1 MKRETHLCQLSNLD
15 VITFYYNMRKCKNT
29 EKEGEIKE
37 YRILD
42 TSVNVQAIIFSLIKE
57 NRDVRFC
64 DIFLYQSQVFIG

>member
-15 VITFYYNMRKCKNT
+15 VITFYYNMRKCKNAQ
-29 EKEGEIKE
+29 KEGEIKE